1 MELENVLWMLTAL
14 AAVVVLL
21 TWMRMKASA
30 TRTGHAAIPQG
41 IVTGHTLF
49 GVVALGVWA
58 YYLTSPSTSLGPVS
72 LGVVSL
78 VLWWIEVILGLLI
91 LMRWLPGAG
100 GGLHAD
106 DAKDDSWADGP
117 ALSILG
123 HIGMLLGI
131 GFFTFVVLTDRVAG

>member
-30 TRTGHAAIPQG
+30 TRTGHAAIPQW

-49 GVVALGVWA
+49 GVLAIGVWSF
-58 YYLTSPSTSLGPVS
+58 YLTSPSSRLGLVS
-72 LGVVSL
+72 VA
-78 VLWWIEVILGLLI
+78 LWWIEVLLGLLI
-91 LMRWLPGAG
+91 LMRWLPGSSG
-100 GGLHAD
+100 GSHAE
-106 DAKDDSWADGP
+106 DAQDDSWADGP

-123 HIGMLLGI
+123 HVGMFLGV
-131 GFFTFVVLTDRVAG
+131 GFFTFVVLTDRVVG

>member
-1 MELENVLWMLTAL
+1 MELDNVLWMLTAL

-30 TRTGHAAIPQG
+30 SRTGHAAIPQG
-41 IVTGHTLF
+41 IVTGHTVF
-49 GVVALGVWA
+49 GVAALGVWS
-58 YYLTSPSTSLGPVS
+58 YYLSSPSKTLGLVS
-72 LGVVSL
+72 RA
-78 VLWWIEVILGLLI
+78 LWWIVVLLGLLI
-91 LMRWLPGAG
+91 LLRWLPGAG
-100 GGLHAD
+100 GGSHAD

-131 GFFTFVVLTDRVAG
+131 GFFTFVVLTDRLAG